1 MSRPGWQA
9 RPARHERGGTLV
21 EFALVAPLVILLIMA
36 ALELAIMFW
45 VNLTLQHAV
54 REGARYA
61 VTGQGGAQRE
71 QLAMQRIVEQSM
83 GLYQRVQPVLS
94 INRVEAAARPAPL
107 PSGML
112 GAGGEMLLLQIDGA
126 WPVASP
132 LLQPWLGTVY
142 RFRVAATMRNEAF
155 E

>member
-1 MSRPGWQA
+1 MNRRQ
-9 RPARHERGGTLV
+9 RGGTLV

-36 ALELAIMFW
+36 ALELAIVFW

-61 VTGQGGAQRE
+61 VTGQGGALRE
-71 QLAMQRIVEQSM
+71 QLAVQRIVEQSM

-94 INRVEAAARPAPL
+94 INRADVPADPAHIA
-107 PSGML
+107 PGML
-112 GAGGEMLLLQIDGA
+112 GAGGTLLVLQIDGA

>member
-1 MSRPGWQA
+1 MNPRALQA
-9 RPARHERGGTLV
+9 RRQRGGTLI

-36 ALELAIMFW
+36 ALELAILFW

-61 VTGQGGAQRE
+61 VTGQGGALRE
-71 QLAMQRIVEQSM
+71 QLAVQRIVDQSM

-94 INRVEAAARPAPL
+94 INRDYAPTEPAQIAP
-107 PSGML
+107 GML
-112 GAGGEMLLLQIDGA
+112 GAGGALLVLQIDGA
-126 WPVASP
+126 WPVVSP

>member
-1 MSRPGWQA
+1 MRTLNRCA
-9 RPARHERGGTLV
+9 RRQRGGTLV
-21 EFALVAPLVILLIMA
+21 EFALVAPLLILLIMA
-36 ALELAIMFW
+36 ALELAILFW

-61 VTGQGGAQRE
+61 VTGQGGALRD
-71 QLAMQRIVEQSM
+71 QLALQRIVDQSM

-94 INRVEAAARPAPL
+94 INRAAVNADPASIP
-107 PSGML
+107 PGTL
-112 GAGGEMLLLQIDGA
+112 GAGGALLVLQIDGA

-132 LLQPWLGTVY
+132 LLQPWLGTAY

-155 E
+155 D

>member
-1 MSRPGWQA
+1 VIRPAWQ
-9 RPARHERGGTLV
+9 ARHERGGALV
-21 EFALVAPLVILLIMA
+21 EFALVAPLLILLIMA
-36 ALELAIMFW
+36 ALELSVVYW
-45 VNLTLQHAV
+45 VNLSLQHAV

-61 VTGQGGAQRE
+61 VTGQGGALRE
-71 QLAMQRIVEQSM
+71 QLAVQRIVEQSM
-83 GLYQRVQPVLS
+83 GLYPRVQPVLS
-94 INRVEAAARPAPL
+94 INRAGVPADPAQIA
-107 PSGML
+107 PGAM
-112 GAGGEMLLLQIDGA
+112 GAGGALLVLQVDGA

>member
-1 MSRPGWQA
+1 MSPHLW
-9 RPARHERGGTLV
+9 PARRRRGGALV

-36 ALELAIMFW
+36 ALELAILFW

-61 VTGQGGAQRE
+61 VTGQGGALRD
-71 QLAMQRIVEQSM
+71 QLAVQRIVDQSM
-83 GLYQRVQPVLS
+83 GLYRRVQPVLS
-94 INRVEAAARPAPL
+94 INRADAPADPAQIA
-107 PSGML
+107 PGML
-112 GAGGEMLLLQIDGA
+112 GAGGELLLLQVDGA

>member
-1 MSRPGWQA
+1 MRPQLW
-9 RPARHERGGTLV
+9 PARRQRGGTLV

-36 ALELAIMFW
+36 VLELAILFW

-61 VTGQGGAQRE
+61 VTGQGGALRE
-71 QLAMQRIVEQSM
+71 QLAVQRIVDQSM

-94 INRVEAAARPAPL
+94 INRADAPADPARIL
-107 PSGML
+107 PGML
-112 GAGGEMLLLQIDGA
+112 GAGGELLLLQVDGA

>member
-1 MSRPGWQA
+1 MKPRVLRPRQA
-9 RPARHERGGTLV
+9 HGGALV

-36 ALELAIMFW
+36 ALELAILFW

-61 VTGQGGAQRE
+61 VTGQGGPLRG
-71 QLAMQRIVEQSM
+71 QLALQQIVDQSM
-83 GLYQRVQPVLS
+83 GLFPRVQPVLR
-94 INRVEAAARPAPL
+94 INRADAPADPAQIQ
-107 PSGML
+107 PAML
-112 GAGGEMLLLQIDGA
+112 GAGGELLVLQIDGA

-142 RFRVAATMRNEAF
+142 RFRVAATMRNETF

>member
-1 MSRPGWQA
+1 MSPHLW
-9 RPARHERGGTLV
+9 PARRQRGGTLV

-36 ALELAIMFW
+36 VLELAILFW

-61 VTGQGGAQRE
+61 VTGQGGALRE
-71 QLAMQRIVEQSM
+71 QLAVQRIVDQSM
-83 GLYQRVQPVLS
+83 GLYQRVQPVLR
-94 INRVEAAARPAPL
+94 INRADAPADPAQIA
-107 PSGML
+107 PGTL
-112 GAGGEMLLLQIDGA
+112 GAGGELLLLRVDGA

>member
-1 MSRPGWQA
+1 
-9 RPARHERGGTLV
+9 
-21 EFALVAPLVILLIMA
+21 MA
-36 ALELAIMFW
+36 ALELSILFW

-61 VTGQGGAQRE
+61 VTGQGGALRDR
-71 QLAMQRIVEQSM
+71 LALQRIVDQSM
-83 GLYQRVQPVLS
+83 GLYQRVQPVLT
-94 INRVEAAARPAPL
+94 INRTAVAADPASI
-107 PSGML
+107 PSGAL
-112 GAGGEMLLLQIDGA
+112 GAGGAPLVLQIDGA

-142 RFRVAATMRNEAF
+142 RFRVAAAMRNEAF

>member
-1 MSRPGWQA
+1 M
-9 RPARHERGGTLV
+9 RGGTLV

-36 ALELAIMFW
+36 ALELSILFW
-45 VNLTLQHAV
+45 VGLTLQHAV

-61 VTGQGGAQRE
+61 VTGQGGALRD
-71 QLAMQRIVEQSM
+71 QLAVQRIVEQSM
-83 GLYQRVQPVLS
+83 GLYQRVQPVLY
-94 INRVEAAARPAPL
+94 INRANAPADPAHSA
-107 PSGML
+107 PGML
-112 GAGGEMLLLQIDGA
+112 GAGGELLLLQLDGA

-142 RFRVAATMRNEAF
+142 HFHVAATMRNEAF

>member
-1 MSRPGWQA
+1 MSRPKLRA
-9 RPARHERGGTLV
+9 RRERGGTLV
-21 EFALVAPLVILLIMA
+21 EFALVAPLMILLIMA
-36 ALELAIMFW
+36 ALELAIVFW

-71 QLAMQRIVEQSM
+71 QLVLQRIVDQSM
-83 GLYQRVQPVLS
+83 DLYQRVQPVLS
-94 INRVEAAARPAPL
+94 INQASVAADMAPL
-107 PSGML
+107 PPGML